1 MEEFV
6 KSSNKFRKTLT
17 EKLQRITL
25 VNSLE
30 TTMYDETIKKHQ
42 LLQEILTDFYPEGI
56 TDIWGKN
63 TCENE
68 WEELQTLDLEKRHTY
83 LTNKTRFTWGE
94 MIDDIQGRLSIYGLY
109 KMKDHHEE
117 ENIKILKQAE
127 QLRNNNQR
135 IEALEK
141 KLQ

>member
-1 MEEFV
+1 VEEFV
-6 KSSNKFRKTLT
+6 KASNKFRKTLT